1 MPDIEALI
9 RERAYLI
16 WEKSGKP
23 LGHDTDHWFQAAQ
36 EIAAENGGAKPRKT
50 LKVTAV
56 ETMPPSSSEAMPQ
69 NGTTAPKRGRPPGAS
84 TLFKK
89 K

>member
-1 MPDIEALI
+1 MPDIEVLI

-36 EIAAENGGAKPRKT
+36 EIAAENGRAKATKT

-56 ETMPPSSSEAMPQ
+56 ETMPPSPGETKPP
-69 NGTTAPKRGRPPGAS
+69 NGTTAPKRGRPAGAG
-84 TLFKK
+84 TPFKTK
-89 K
+89 

>member
-23 LGHDTDHWFQAAQ
+23 LGRDTDHWFQAAR
-36 EIAAENGGAKPRKT
+36 EIEEAQARKPLT
-50 LKVTAV
+50 VTAV
-56 ETMPPSSSEAMPQ
+56 ETMPPSSPEAGP
-69 NGTTAPKRGRPPGAS
+69 APKRGAKAAAS
-84 TLFKK
+84 KRTLFKK